1 MFLLFFALWL
11 LMAGEVTVSVCL
23 WGGAASALLCW
34 VCVRTLEIPLWLPKG
49 SVGKLGAAVRYLGI
63 LIFEM
68 LKAGW
73 VVMRMVYTRGRDIH
87 PKLIW
92 FDTTLKTPLG
102 QTVLADSITLTAGT
116 ITVLAEDGRFLVHT
130 LDTSLAEGLEHSPFQ
145 QRLEKLEA

>member
-11 LMAGEVTVSVCL
+11 LLAGEVTLSVCL
-23 WGGAASALLCW
+23 WGCAASALLCW
-34 VCVRTLEIPLWLPKG
+34 VCVRALELPIWPKKG
-49 SVGKLGAAVRYLGI
+49 SFQKLGAVLRYLGVLI
-63 LIFEM
+63 LEM

-73 VVMRMVYTRGRDIH
+73 VVMRMIYARGRDIQ

-130 LDTSLAEGLEHSPFQ
+130 LDASLAEGLEQSPFQ
-145 QRLEKLEA
+145 RQLEKLEA